1 MTSFNLS
8 HDSTKPAGPTTLDQH
23 LFILSIYHD
32 FHNILFP
39 VEKNHV
45 NHLLDLYDWENPSSE
60 DNVDNDDSSF
70 RDFSFNPVGGS
81 ICYDDHESIYP

>member
-45 NHLLDLYDWENPSSE
+45 NHLLDLYD
-60 DNVDNDDSSF
+60 
-70 RDFSFNPVGGS
+70 
-81 ICYDDHESIYP
+81 